1 MGRWPV
7 RRRHRGN
14 AEALETGAL
23 AHRGA
28 AGRMRKGVILPH
40 GCRARPWRGRIGD
53 AAPSMLDWPPM
64 DRPLLSDLHLRSYGA
79 DVVADRHAFA
89 QLVLPVNG
97 AVVLDIEGR
106 RQRLDPLR
114 GACVAPGAWH
124 AQRGD
129 GANASLIVDVEAAA
143 MSHPAWDRLL
153 DRPFMA
159 LSPGARKLVEFM
171 GVMRTGSPLQPSI
184 LGGWMPLLLDTL
196 ALDAPRPASRLAALL
211 ARIEAEPGLA
221 WTTATMAQAA
231 GLSVSRLH
239 ALFQAELDT
248 SPHAW
253 LRDVRLARAR
263 TWLAETT
270 APIAG
275 IALAAGFSDQSALT
289 RALRDA
295 TGMTPGAY
303 RRASRARTD

>member
-1 MGRWPV
+1 
-7 RRRHRGN
+7 
-14 AEALETGAL
+14 
-23 AHRGA
+23 
-28 AGRMRKGVILPH
+28 
-40 GCRARPWRGRIGD
+40 
-53 AAPSMLDWPPM
+53 M
-64 DRPLLSDLHLRSYGA
+64 DSPLSDLHLRSYGA
-79 DVVADRHAFA
+79 DVVTDRHAFA

-106 RQRLDPLR
+106 QQRLDPLR

-153 DRPFMA
+153 ERPFMA
-159 LSPGARKLVEFM
+159 LGPGARKLVEFM
-171 GVMRTGSPLQPSI
+171 GVMRSSSPLQPAI
-184 LGGWMPLLLDTL
+184 LRGWMPLLLDTL

-211 ARIEAEPGLA
+211 ARIEAEPALA

-231 GLSVSRLH
+231 GVSVSRLH

-253 LRDVRLARAR
+253 LRDLRLARAR
-263 TWLAETT
+263 AWLAET
-270 APIAG
+270 AQPIAA

-295 TGMTPGAY
+295 TGITPGAY
-303 RRASRARTD
+303 RRASRAHPDASGN